1 MRVLVIGG
9 NPAGMSA
16 ASRIKRKSPA
26 TEVWVL
32 EKTEEVS
39 YGACGLP
46 YYVAGINDDIDL
58 IRIRKKAEFEASGIH
73 VQLGREAVS
82 ADFRGKFVT
91 ARLSDGGEECY
102 SYDKLVIASGS
113 SPKAPPIP
121 GIGLKNIFQLKTL
134 PDAQGLKDALAESGG
149 DVVIVGGGYIGLEVA
164 EACLHRRVRSV
175 RVVEALPRVLN
186 VFDPEFSAAAQAELE
201 AQGASVH
208 TKEAVRRFLGQD
220 GRVTG
225 VETDQGT
232 YPADVVVLSIGVS
245 PNTAWLDGLEKLP
258 NGAIV
263 TNGAMETSV
272 PDVYAAGDCASVMHR
287 LLKKPVYFA
296 LGTNAN
302 KQGRLAG
309 DSVLGRPATL
319 ERALGTSMLR
329 CAGLEL
335 AKTGL
340 GEEDAKRE
348 GIACRTKVVKTRSHA
363 RYYPDPC
370 ELTVKLVV
378 READNVLLGAQ
389 IMGAREAVWRINVF
403 ACAIDRGMTAE
414 ELGCL
419 DMGYAPPFAGVWDAV
434 QIAANAVK

>member
-16 ASRIKRKSPA
+16 ASRIKRKSPD

-232 YPADVVVLSIGVS
+232 YPADVVVLS
-245 PNTAWLDGLEKLP
+245 DRK
-258 NGAIV
+258 
-263 TNGAMETSV
+263 SV
-272 PDVYAAGDCASVMHR
+272 V
-287 LLKKPVYFA
+287 
-296 LGTNAN
+296 
-302 KQGRLAG
+302 
-309 DSVLGRPATL
+309 
-319 ERALGTSMLR
+319 
-329 CAGLEL
+329 
-335 AKTGL
+335 
-340 GEEDAKRE
+340 
-348 GIACRTKVVKTRSHA
+348 
-363 RYYPDPC
+363 
-370 ELTVKLVV
+370 
-378 READNVLLGAQ
+378 
-389 IMGAREAVWRINVF
+389 
-403 ACAIDRGMTAE
+403 
-414 ELGCL
+414 
-419 DMGYAPPFAGVWDAV
+419 
-434 QIAANAVK
+434 

>member
-16 ASRIKRKSPA
+16 ASRIKRKSPD

-164 EACLHRRVRSV
+164 EACLHRRVSFCQI
-175 RVVEALPRVLN
+175 LN
-186 VFDPEFSAAAQAELE
+186 
-201 AQGASVH
+201 
-208 TKEAVRRFLGQD
+208 
-220 GRVTG
+220 
-225 VETDQGT
+225 
-232 YPADVVVLSIGVS
+232 
-245 PNTAWLDGLEKLP
+245 
-258 NGAIV
+258 
-263 TNGAMETSV
+263 
-272 PDVYAAGDCASVMHR
+272 
-287 LLKKPVYFA
+287 
-296 LGTNAN
+296 
-302 KQGRLAG
+302 
-309 DSVLGRPATL
+309 
-319 ERALGTSMLR
+319 
-329 CAGLEL
+329 
-335 AKTGL
+335 
-340 GEEDAKRE
+340 
-348 GIACRTKVVKTRSHA
+348 
-363 RYYPDPC
+363 
-370 ELTVKLVV
+370 
-378 READNVLLGAQ
+378 
-389 IMGAREAVWRINVF
+389 
-403 ACAIDRGMTAE
+403 
-414 ELGCL
+414 
-419 DMGYAPPFAGVWDAV
+419 
-434 QIAANAVK
+434 